1 MCAWEKLPTR
11 ATIYNAI
18 EFLIRTEQHSPLPFP
33 FLQNVKFRLLGEA
46 DGAVKMDAVNEDVAF
61 GRDDAGETEGVDS
74 SGKVRPVDD

>member
-1 MCAWEKLPTR
+1 MLRKTSDSTDDP
-11 ATIYNAI
+11 NAS
-18 EFLIRTEQHSPLPFP
+18 EFLIRTSITLTTIFR
-33 FLQNVKFRLLGEA
+33 FLQNVKLRLLGEA